1 MKIELY
7 SIPGDKEGD
16 LIKAFLMKN
25 NLKFHE
31 IVTKD
36 INLLSKIC
44 QAPISNKISIARIR
58 NPHNIHI
65 IRGFNELAFN
75 QLIKHI
81 KKYNPMVI

>member
-7 SIPGDKEGD
+7 LMQNDKEGL
-16 LIKAFLMKN
+16 LIKDFLLRN

-31 IVTKD
+31 ILTED
-36 INLLSKIC
+36 IDLLSKVC
-44 QAPISNKISIARIR
+44 RTKLNNKISIIRIK

-65 IRGFNELAFN
+65 IRGFNEFALN

-81 KKYNPMVI
+81 KKYNPKII